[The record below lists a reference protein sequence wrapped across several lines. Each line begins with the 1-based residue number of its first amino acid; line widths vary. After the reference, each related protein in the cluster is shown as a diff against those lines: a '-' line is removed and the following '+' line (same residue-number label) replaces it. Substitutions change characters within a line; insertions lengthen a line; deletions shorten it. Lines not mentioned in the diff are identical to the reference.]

1 MMGAAPV
8 EFQTFVGWVA
18 QIRVREDE
26 PAPCGPELSGVQRL
40 VL

>member
-1 MMGAAPV
+1 MMGATPV
-8 EFQTFVGWVA
+8 GFQTLFGRVV